1 MCFRHQTSWGGEEE
15 VDLLHANSFIKLH
28 KSGESVRISNP
39 SVHVSYPCTCS
50 CLGSVGSR
58 SASQVASDA
67 RWIIERR
74 PLWSSDVDES
84 RGEKKGGGEVISG
97 EGKGRGLMVPV
108 QERSAAALM
117 WSLCDRRPGDERQA
131 GEEQGIMFF
140 FFFTPALKL
149 YCRKSHL
156 VEASPLFLMASN
168 TLKFVTM
175 RAESFSESSRTL
187 SDRSD
192 RQPAVSIKAVSQ
204 WTTEGRAK
212 NTSSSWADACW
223 LISRQNLGAL
233 YT

>member
-1 MCFRHQTSWGGEEE
+1 MRAE
-15 VDLLHANSFIKLH
+15 LLK
-28 KSGESVRISNP
+28 E
-39 SVHVSYPCTCS
+39 
-50 CLGSVGSR
+50 
-58 SASQVASDA
+58 D
-67 RWIIERR
+67 
-74 PLWSSDVDES
+74 
-84 RGEKKGGGEVISG
+84 
-97 EGKGRGLMVPV
+97 
-108 QERSAAALM
+108 
-117 WSLCDRRPGDERQA
+117 LCDPQMWMKAEARRKVEGRSFQEKVK
-131 GEEQGIMFF
+131 GEAWWSRCRSRAPQLWCGLCVTDGQEMRGRRGKSRELCFF

-187 SDRSD
+187 SDCSD

-223 LISRQNLGAL
+223 LISRQNLAAL
-233 YT
+233 YTSI

>member
-1 MCFRHQTSWGGEEE
+1 M
-15 VDLLHANSFIKLH
+15 
-28 KSGESVRISNP
+28 
-39 SVHVSYPCTCS
+39 
-50 CLGSVGSR
+50 
-58 SASQVASDA
+58 
-67 RWIIERR
+67 
-74 PLWSSDVDES
+74 DES

-108 QERSAAALM
+108 QEQSAAALM
-117 WSLCDRRPGDERQA
+117 WSLCDRRSGDERQA

-187 SDRSD
+187 SDCSD

-212 NTSSSWADACW
+212 NTSSS
-223 LISRQNLGAL
+223 
-233 YT
+233 

>member
-1 MCFRHQTSWGGEEE
+1 MPR
-15 VDLLHANSFIKLH
+15 V
-28 KSGESVRISNP
+28 
-39 SVHVSYPCTCS
+39 
-50 CLGSVGSR
+50 GSVGSR

-108 QERSAAALM
+108 QEQSAAALM

-187 SDRSD
+187 SDCSD
-192 RQPAVSIKAVSQ
+192 RQPAVSIKAVSL

-223 LISRQNLGAL
+223 LISRQNLAAL